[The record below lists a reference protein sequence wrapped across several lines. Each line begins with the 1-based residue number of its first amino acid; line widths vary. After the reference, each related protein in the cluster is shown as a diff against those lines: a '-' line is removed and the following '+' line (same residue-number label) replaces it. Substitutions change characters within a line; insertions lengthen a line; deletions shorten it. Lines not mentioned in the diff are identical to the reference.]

1 MNSKKFVSVLA
12 GVMAIVMLLSLFT
25 GVIYT
30 LFG

>member
-1 MNSKKFVSVLA
+1 MNSKKFVSILA
-12 GVMAIVMLLSLFT
+12 GVMAVVMLLSLFT